1 MSADSINPSTV
12 LAGLWQ
18 AVWRYRRRTLA
29 AILLLVLAKAAG
41 VMVPL
46 VLKAIVDR
54 FSAAQS
60 VGPEAAPGSVPL
72 LLALPVFLL
81 LGYALLR
88 FAGTLFTEL
97 RDLVFARV
105 TQRTVTA
112 FAERTFAH
120 LMSLSPRFHVQ
131 RNTGSLIRD
140 VERGNAGIG
149 FLLGAGLFTVV
160 PTLVEFVAVLAVMA
174 IGYSLWFTLVI
185 MVTFFVYA
193 GFTVAMTGKRALQQ
207 RKLNELDSHANG
219 RMVDSL
225 LNFETVKTHA
235 REGYER
241 TRYATVLGQWVDS
254 SLANQRALSA
264 LHIGQ
269 SAIIAAGVAAVML
282 LAGEQTVQGRMT
294 VGDLVLVNAYV
305 IQICLPLNA
314 LGYVFRQGRDAL
326 VATEKL
332 FALLEQKAEIEDRPT
347 SQALQVRGGTVA
359 FEHVD
364 FSYEAGRQI
373 LWDLDLSIPAGQ
385 TVAVVGGS
393 GSGKST
399 LARLL
404 LRLYDVDGGRITVD
418 GQDLRSITLATLREA
433 MGVVPQ
439 DTVLFND
446 TIAHNIGYGRT
457 NAGMAEI
464 IAAAQAAQVHEFI
477 LSLPEAYETMVGE
490 RGLKLSGG
498 EKQRVAIARAFLK
511 NPPIMI
517 FDEATSALDTRAE
530 RAIQSELDRIA
541 EGRTTLIIAH
551 RLSTIVNADEIVV
564 LDKGRIVERGR
575 HEALLERAGLYAQL
589 WNLQRQQQQFE
600 RLERALARQ
609 PVNLAVLLA
618 QTIDGL
624 REQIEA
630 RQVRLVSEV
639 DFENASVTGDPST
652 LAQAMRE
659 LCMWALA
666 GTPPSGRIELKLE
679 RDGANARLSVT
690 DGRHGLAAHAP
701 AVPPPGATDLPMGA
715 PPRGT
720 ETPLDPLELRST
732 IERQGGSFTIEAPS
746 STHGMR
752 YVIELPLRAVVVP
765 ASLLHGGQPGEQ
777 IATVPHAQRPSRPLA
792 GLRVFA
798 IDDDADARAV
808 IRHLLELEG
817 AQVLSFISGT
827 QALAWLEAQPRPQW
841 PQLVVCDIA
850 LGQEDGH
857 AVIRRVREIE
867 AERGVPPGERV
878 PAIALSGLA
887 RGDDRVRALQAG
899 FQVHLAKPVNPDEL
913 IATIFTLARSG
924 RNAAGQPILP
934 AG

>member
-1 MSADSINPSTV
+1 MSADSINPSSV
-12 LAGLWQ
+12 FAGLWQ

-29 AILLLVLAKAAG
+29 ALVLLVLAKAAG

-72 LLALPVFLL
+72 LLVLPVFLL

-446 TIAHNIGYGRT
+446 TIAHNIGYGRN

-464 IAAAQAAQVHEFI
+464 ISAAQAAQVHEFI

-666 GTPPSGRIELKLE
+666 GTPPGGRIELKLE

-701 AVPPPGATDLPMGA
+701 AVPPPGATDLPMG
-715 PPRGT
+715 
-720 ETPLDPLELRST
+720 
-732 IERQGGSFTIEAPS
+732 
-746 STHGMR
+746 
-752 YVIELPLRAVVVP
+752 
-765 ASLLHGGQPGEQ
+765 
-777 IATVPHAQRPSRPLA
+777 
-792 GLRVFA
+792 
-798 IDDDADARAV
+798 
-808 IRHLLELEG
+808 
-817 AQVLSFISGT
+817 
-827 QALAWLEAQPRPQW
+827 
-841 PQLVVCDIA
+841 
-850 LGQEDGH
+850 
-857 AVIRRVREIE
+857 
-867 AERGVPPGERV
+867 
-878 PAIALSGLA
+878 
-887 RGDDRVRALQAG
+887 
-899 FQVHLAKPVNPDEL
+899 
-913 IATIFTLARSG
+913 
-924 RNAAGQPILP
+924 
-934 AG
+934 